1 MSFIP
6 AELIRKKRRGE
17 NHTQAEID
25 FLIQNYA
32 REKIPDAQMSA
43 WLMAVCF
50 RGMTNEET
58 AWLTE
63 SMMNSGEVLDFSHL
77 PVLAVDKH
85 STGGV
90 GDKTSLIIA
99 PLVAAAGVPV
109 PMMAGRGLGHT
120 GGTLD
125 KLESIPG
132 FNVRLDLA
140 QFRKQVAELGT
151 AIIGQTKSICPADLK
166 LYSLRDVTGT
176 VDSIPLICASIMSK
190 KLAEGVGGLVLD
202 VKYGSGAFMKDLSNA
217 KILAQ
222 GLVQIGHLRGRKII
236 ALITDMNQ
244 PMGRFAG
251 NACEVEECVDIM
263 AGRDLQHPACA
274 LYKDTRELSLQ
285 LASHMLVLAKVAIDL
300 KAARKRCEQLLQ
312 SGAALDKFYA
322 ICHAQGAA
330 ANWKLAKARSEKII
344 SVPQSGYLQ
353 SYDVEAIGL
362 AGIELGAGRRQ
373 SDDALDYSA
382 GIEFY
387 KKIGTS
393 VEKNQPLF
401 RIFANSEKGF
411 AEAEARL
418 LKSCKIS
425 DSPTKPYPLIAA
437 IVTPTGEQDVHG

>member
-17 NHTQAEID
+17 AHEQAEID
-25 FLIQNYA
+25 FLIRGYTND
-32 REKIPDAQMSA
+32 EIPDYQMSA

-50 RGMTNEET
+50 RGMTSVET

-63 SMMNSGEVLDFSHL
+63 AMMNSGEILDFSHL
-77 PVLAVDKH
+77 PVRAVDKH

-125 KLESIPG
+125 KLEAISG
-132 FNVRLDLA
+132 FNVRLSID
-140 QFRKQVAELGT
+140 QFKQQIESVGT
-151 AIIGQTKSICPADLK
+151 AIIGQTKTICPADLK

-190 KLAEGVGGLVLD
+190 KLAEGIGGLVLD

-217 KILAQ
+217 KVLAQ
-222 GLVQIGHLRGRKII
+222 GLVQIGHLRGKKVV

-251 NACEVEECVDIM
+251 NACEVQECLDILSNK
-263 AGRDLQHPACA
+263 DLTHPSRE
-274 LYKDTRELSLQ
+274 LYADTREVSLQ
-285 LASHMLVLAKVAIDL
+285 LSSQMLVVAGVATDL
-300 KAARKRCEQLLQ
+300 KSARSTCEELLE
-312 SGAALDKFYA
+312 SGQALQKFLA
-322 ICHAQGAA
+322 ICKAQGATDNWVLA
-330 ANWKLAKARSEKII
+330 AASHEKTIAATN
-344 SVPQSGYLQ
+344 SGFLSAYN
-353 SYDVEAIGL
+353 VEAIGL
-362 AGIELGAGRRQ
+362 AGIELGAGRKQ
-373 SDDALDYSA
+373 SKDSIDPSA

-387 KKIGTS
+387 QKIGQPIETG
-393 VEKNQPLF
+393 QPLF
-401 RIFANSEKGF
+401 KIFGATEKGF

-418 LKSCKIS
+418 LKAVTIS
-425 DSPTKPYPLIAA
+425 PIAPKANSLIAS
-437 IVTPTGEQDVHG
+437 IVTPTGVNDVL